1 MFDAEFTKWIATLGV
16 GGVLAG
22 FMFAFYRKDIK
33 QFTEL
38 WKLMSDQLISV
49 VKDNTSSTQ
58 KLITMIENQE
68 RNQLRRTDIALI
80 KSHLMDEG
88 EPLTRKE
95 DK

>member
-1 MFDAEFTKWIATLGV
+1 MFDTEFIKWVATLGV

-22 FMFAFYRKDIK
+22 FMFGFYRKDIK

-38 WKLMSDQLISV
+38 WKLMSDQLMQV
-49 VKDNTSSTQ
+49 VKDNTASTQ
-58 KLITMIENQE
+58 KLITMIESQE

-80 KSHLMDEG
+80 KAHIMEDDN
-88 EPLTRKE
+88 PATRKD

>member
-80 KSHLMDEG
+80 KAHLMDEDN
-88 EPLTRKE
+88 PLTRKE